1 MGGDLVGFSLSWI
14 AVPAAAR
21 GKLLDVLKLTPTG
34 NFEEVPKAAA
44 SGINLPTGW
53 YVVLRNR
60 VEMTAGTSADLARLS
75 RSIGVIACFVEEHVM
90 VSWAR
95 GWSAGT
101 LAWSVCHDLQ
111 VGLRHL
117 EASGDLPPEYP
128 AVRDRL
134 LGKQDQDPDGGR
146 LRLRRPSRSG
156 RAVDRVSSR
165 LHAAQPRGSSVRGAG
180 FGEGRLAPL
189 VCITSRSGGLDRRT
203 RRPLYHP
210 SLDRDRW
217 LCLVGDANIQNP
229 GKYSY
234 KSSRSGNSREDSEN
248 NPEQQERGDSGARP
262 LEDQPTHRSE
272 WNLRVDQ
279 MDSLNRSV
287 ID

>member
-1 MGGDLVGFSLSWI
+1 VVTAIVPAGSAPVYWTLQAAWMGGDLVGFSLSWI

-134 LGKQDQDPDGGR
+134 LGKQDQDPDGADYVFDVPVALAER
-146 LRLRRPSRSG
+146 LTGFRHDFTPPSRE
-156 RAVDRVSSR
+156 DRRFEV
-165 LHAAQPRGSSVRGAG
+165 LDSVRGG
-180 FGEGRLAPL
+180 W
-189 VCITSRSGGLDRRT
+189 RR
-203 RRPLYHP
+203 
-210 SLDRDRW
+210 W
-217 LCLVGDANIQNP
+217 FA
-229 GKYSY
+229 
-234 KSSRSGNSREDSEN
+234 
-248 NPEQQERGDSGARP
+248 
-262 LEDQPTHRSE
+262 
-272 WNLRVDQ
+272 
-279 MDSLNRSV
+279 
-287 ID
+287 